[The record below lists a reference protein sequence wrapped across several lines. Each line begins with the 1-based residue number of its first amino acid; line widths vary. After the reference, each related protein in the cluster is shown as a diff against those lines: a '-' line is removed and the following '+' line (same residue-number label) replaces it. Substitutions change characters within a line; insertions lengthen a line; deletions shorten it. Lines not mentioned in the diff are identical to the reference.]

1 MLYNYTPAKGHGPLD
16 SHRTGHSALHFSR
29 PQRQISKGSRQQM
42 AKRRDNK
49 YTILIALRVSPEEKN
64 RLQEQAGVAGLSV
77 SEYLRRRFFG
87 GRPIMAWSDDVTIK
101 ELRRI
106 GGLLK
111 YNFETIRQASGKAA
125 EENASDSIRTC
136 LEEQEYALRTL
147 TRTLERIGLVYRS
160 RYHDSQES

>member
-1 MLYNYTPAKGHGPLD
+1 
-16 SHRTGHSALHFSR
+16 
-29 PQRQISKGSRQQM
+29 
-42 AKRRDNK
+42 
-49 YTILIALRVSPEEKN
+49 
-64 RLQEQAGVAGLSV
+64 
-77 SEYLRRRFFG
+77 
-87 GRPIMAWSDDVTIK
+87 MAWSDDVTIK

-125 EENASDSIRTC
+125 EKNACGSILTC

>member
-1 MLYNYTPAKGHGPLD
+1 MALWTPQERGIRRCTSHVPKGKN
-16 SHRTGHSALHFSR
+16 
-29 PQRQISKGSRQQM
+29 QKGIRQQM
-42 AKRRDNK
+42 AKRRENK

-64 RLQEQAGVAGLSV
+64 RLQEQAGIAGLSV

>member
-1 MLYNYTPAKGHGPLD
+1 MSNKRHEAE
-16 SHRTGHSALHFSR
+16 S
-29 PQRQISKGSRQQM
+29 GSTKPSGLWVNM
-42 AKRRDNK
+42 
-49 YTILIALRVSPEEKN
+49 RVSPEEKN
-64 RLQEQAGVAGLSV
+64 RLQEQAGIAGLSV

-87 GRPIMAWSDDVTIK
+87 GRPIMAWSDDVTIR

-125 EENASDSIRTC
+125 EKNACDSIRTC

-160 RYHDSQES
+160 RQDDSQES

>member
-1 MLYNYTPAKGHGPLD
+1 
-16 SHRTGHSALHFSR
+16 
-29 PQRQISKGSRQQM
+29 
-42 AKRRDNK
+42 
-49 YTILIALRVSPEEKN
+49 
-64 RLQEQAGVAGLSV
+64 
-77 SEYLRRRFFG
+77 
-87 GRPIMAWSDDVTIK
+87 MAWSDDVTIK

-125 EENASDSIRTC
+125 EENASDNIRIC